1 MQLIIKLIAMSNL
14 QNKFTGIGLTYD
26 DVLLVPSY
34 SEFLPNQVDLKTKF
48 SRKINLNIPI
58 VSAAMDTVT
67 ESKMAIAMAQ
77 EGGLGVIHKSMTIDL
92 QAEKVKKVK
101 RSESGMILDPVTLP
115 ETALVSQAKNCM
127 KEFSIGG
134 IPIVNNNHNL
144 IGIITNRDLRFEN
157 DNKKPL
163 SKIMSK
169 GNLITGKEGITMK
182 EAEIILQKHKI
193 EKLPIINKK
202 NKLIGLIT
210 FRDIQKISLKPTS
223 NKDNYGRLKVAAA
236 VGVSDDSVNRCE
248 ALCKSGV
255 DAIVIDTAH
264 GHSKGVAD
272 LLKKLKR
279 KFSDIDII
287 VGNIASKDAAS
298 FLVKAGADGV
308 KVGIGPGSICTT
320 RVIAG
325 VGYPQLSAIN
335 EVSKV
340 LKGTGVSLIADGGV
354 KYTGDITKAIAAG
367 ADCVM
372 LGSLLAGTKESPGE
386 TIIYEGR
393 KFKTYRG
400 MGSIE
405 AMQKG
410 SKDRYFQDYVNDSNK
425 LVPEGVV
432 GRVPYKGD
440 LLESIH
446 QFIGGLRSG
455 MGYCGTKTINELKEK
470 AQFIQ
475 ITGAGLME
483 SHPHNV
489 MITKES
495 PNYSR

>member
-1 MQLIIKLIAMSNL
+1 MKLPK
-14 QNKFTGIGLTYD
+14 NKFTGIGLTYD

-34 SEFLPNQVDLKTKF
+34 SDCLPNQVLINSKF
-48 SRKINLNIPI
+48 SRNIKLNIPI

-77 EGGLGVIHKSMTIDL
+77 EGGLGVLHKSMTIK
-92 QAEKVKKVK
+92 QQSEKVKKVK
-101 RSESGMILDPVTLP
+101 RSESGMILDPITLK
-115 ETALVSQAKNCM
+115 ENSTVAEAKNCM
-127 KEFSIGG
+127 REYSIGG
-134 IPIVNNNHNL
+134 IPVVNNKNIL
-144 IGIITNRDLRFEN
+144 IGIVTNRDLRFEN
-157 DNKKPL
+157 DNSKKL
-163 SKIMSK
+163 SQVMTVS
-169 GNLITGKEGITMK
+169 NLITAKVGVTM
-182 EAEIILQKHKI
+182 EDAEKILQKHKI
-193 EKLPIINKK
+193 EKLPVVNDKYE
-202 NKLIGLIT
+202 LSGLIT
-210 FRDIQKISLKPTS
+210 FRDIQKLSLKPKS
-223 NKDNYGRLKVAAA
+223 NKDAYGRLKVAAA
-236 VGVSDDSVNRCE
+236 IGVSKDSLERCK
-248 ALCKSGV
+248 ALYDAGV

-264 GHSKGVAD
+264 GHSKGV
-272 LLKKLKR
+272 
-279 KFSDIDII
+279 IDILKSVKKQFSSIDVI
-287 VGNIASKDAAS
+287 VGNIATAEAAK
-298 FLVKAGADGV
+298 FLVNAGADGV

-325 VGYPQLSAIN
+325 VGFPQLSAIY
-335 EVSKV
+335 EVSNGI
-340 LKGTGVSLIADGGV
+340 KGSGVSVIADGGI

-410 SKDRYFQDYVNDSNK
+410 SKDRYFQDSVDESNK

-440 LLESIH
+440 LVESIH
-446 QFIGGLRSG
+446 QFVGGIRSG
-455 MGYCGTKTINELKEK
+455 MGYCGCKTIEDLKENGK
-470 AQFIQ
+470 FVQ
-475 ITGAGLME
+475 ITGAGLQE

>member
-1 MQLIIKLIAMSNL
+1 MKLPK
-14 QNKFTGIGLTYD
+14 NKFTGIGLTYD

-34 SEFLPNQVDLKTKF
+34 SDCLPNQVLINSKF
-48 SRKINLNIPI
+48 SRNIKLNIPI

-77 EGGLGVIHKSMTIDL
+77 EGGLGVLHKSMTIKQ

-101 RSESGMILDPVTLP
+101 RSESGMILDPITLK
-115 ETALVSQAKNCM
+115 ENSTVAEAKNCM
-127 KEFSIGG
+127 REYSIGG
-134 IPIVNNNHNL
+134 IPVVDNKNIL
-144 IGIITNRDLRFEN
+144 IGIVTNRDLRFEN
-157 DNKKPL
+157 DNSKKL
-163 SKIMSK
+163 SQVMTVS
-169 GNLITGKEGITMK
+169 NLITAKVGVTM
-182 EAEIILQKHKI
+182 EDAEKILQKHKI
-193 EKLPIINKK
+193 EKLPVVNDKYE
-202 NKLIGLIT
+202 LSGLIT
-210 FRDIQKISLKPTS
+210 FRDIQKLSLKPKS
-223 NKDNYGRLKVAAA
+223 NKDAYGRLKVAAA
-236 VGVSDDSVNRCE
+236 IGVSNDSLERCK
-248 ALCKSGV
+248 ALYDAGV

-264 GHSKGVAD
+264 GHSKGV
-272 LLKKLKR
+272 
-279 KFSDIDII
+279 IDILKSVKKQFSSIDVI
-287 VGNIASKDAAS
+287 VGNIATAEAAK
-298 FLVKAGADGV
+298 FLVNAGADGV

-325 VGYPQLSAIN
+325 VGFPQLSAIY
-335 EVSKV
+335 EVSNAI
-340 LKGTGVSLIADGGV
+340 KGSGVSVIADGGI

-410 SKDRYFQDYVNDSNK
+410 SKDRYFQDSVDESNK

-440 LLESIH
+440 LVESIH
-446 QFIGGLRSG
+446 QFVGGIRSG
-455 MGYCGTKTINELKEK
+455 MGYCGSKTIEDLKENGK
-470 AQFIQ
+470 FVQ
-475 ITGAGLME
+475 ITGAGLQE

>member
-1 MQLIIKLIAMSNL
+1 MQLINKLIAMKLPS
-14 QNKFTGIGLTYD
+14 NKFTGIGLTYD

-34 SEFLPNQVDLKTKF
+34 SEQLPNQVDIKSKF
-48 SRKINLNIPI
+48 SKNINLNIPI

-77 EGGLGVIHKSMTIDL
+77 EGGLGVLHKSMTIKN
-92 QAEKVKKVK
+92 QADKVKKVK
-101 RSESGMILDPVTLP
+101 RSESGMILDPVTLQ
-115 ETALVSQAKNCM
+115 ENSLVSEAKNCM
-127 KEFSIGG
+127 REYSIGG
-134 IPIVNNNHNL
+134 IPIVNNKNVL
-144 IGIITNRDLRFEN
+144 IGIVTNRDLRFEN
-157 DNKKPL
+157 DNSKKL
-163 SKIMSK
+163 SEVMTKS
-169 GNLITGKEGITMK
+169 NLVTADVGVTMQ
-182 EAEIILQKHKI
+182 EAESILQKHKI
-193 EKLPIINKK
+193 EKLPVVNSK
-202 NKLIGLIT
+202 NELSGLIT
-210 FRDIQKISLKPTS
+210 FRDIQKLSLKPKS
-223 NKDNYGRLKVAAA
+223 NKDDFGRLKVAAA
-236 VGVSDDSVNRCE
+236 IGVSDDSIDRCK
-248 ALCKSGV
+248 ALVDAGV

-264 GHSKGVAD
+264 GHSKGVINV
-272 LLKKLKR
+272 LKQIKKQYS
-279 KFSDIDII
+279 KIDVI
-287 VGNIASKDAAS
+287 VGNIATASAAK
-298 FLVKAGADGV
+298 FLVKAGADGI

-325 VGYPQLSAIN
+325 VGYPQLSAIY
-335 EVSKV
+335 EVSNAI
-340 LKGTGVSLIADGGV
+340 KGSGVSVIADGGI

-386 TIIYEGR
+386 TVIYEGR

-410 SKDRYFQDYVNDSNK
+410 SKDRYFQSSVNESNK

-440 LLESIH
+440 LVESIH
-446 QFIGGLRSG
+446 QFVGGIRSG
-455 MGYCGTKTINELKEK
+455 MGYCGCNTINDLKENGK
-470 AQFIQ
+470 FVQ
-475 ITGAGLME
+475 ITGAGLQE